1 VSRQPASGLP
11 ASLET
16 AWGLGR
22 GQRRGPRPALTLERI
37 VAAAVGLADAEGL
50 GSVSMSRV
58 AQELGVSTMA
68 LYRHLAAKDELVE
81 LMVDAALGDPGET
94 HSADWRTGLAQWAFV
109 LRDRLHEHPWAL
121 QVPLSGPPR
130 TPNQLAF
137 LEQGLRALGG
147 TGLAEHEKASIVLL
161 VSGYARSAAATTLD
175 VEARFLA
182 AAPTPDE
189 AMFGYAQ
196 LLRRLV
202 DPERFPALTA
212 LLAAG
217 VFDVADDPGDEFVF
231 GLERVLD
238 GVAALIDARAGPRRR
253 ASPGDRA
260 SASHRR

>member
-1 VSRQPASGLP
+1 MSYTSAYVVHFRVVARQPAPGLP

-16 AWGLGR
+16 AWGLERGR
-22 GQRRGPRPALTLERI
+22 RRGPTPALTLERI
-37 VAAAVGLADAEGL
+37 VAAAVRLADAEGL
-50 GSVSMSRV
+50 GAVSMGRV

-68 LYRHLAAKDELVE
+68 LYRHVGAKDELIE
-81 LMVDAALGDPGET
+81 LMVDAALGDPGDEPC
-94 HSADWRTGLAQWAFV
+94 HDWRTGLTRCALL

-130 TPNQLAF
+130 TPNVLAF
-137 LEQGLRALGG
+137 LEQGLRALGA

-175 VEARFLA
+175 VEAGFLA
-182 AAPTPDE
+182 VAATPDE
-189 AMFGYAQ
+189 AMLGYAQ
-196 LLRRLV
+196 LLRRLT

-217 VFDVADDPGDEFVF
+217 VFDVADDPNDEFVF

-238 GVAALIDARAGPRRR
+238 GVAALIDARR
-253 ASPGDRA
+253 
-260 SASHRR
+260 SA

>member
-1 VSRQPASGLP
+1 MTYTTAYVVHFQVVSRQPASGLP
-11 ASLET
+11 TSLET

-22 GQRRGPRPALTLERI
+22 GHRRGPRPALTLERI
-37 VAAAVGLADAEGL
+37 VAAAVGLADADGL

-81 LMVDAALGDPGET
+81 LMVDAALGEPAESQT
-94 HSADWRTGLAQWAFV
+94 ADWRSGLARWALV
-109 LRDRLHEHPWAL
+109 LRDRLREHPWAL

-137 LEQGLRALGG
+137 LEQGLRALGT

-161 VSGYARSAAATTLD
+161 VSGYARAAAATTID
-175 VEARFLA
+175 IEARFLA
-182 AAPTPDE
+182 AAATPDE

-196 LLRRLV
+196 LLRRV
-202 DPERFPALTA
+202 IDPERFPALTA

-217 VFDVADDPGDEFVF
+217 VFDVADDPGDEFAF

-238 GVAALIDARAGPRRR
+238 GVAVLIEAR
-253 ASPGDRA
+253 S
-260 SASHRR
+260 SS